1 MMEIVRMMQC
11 LERTGLVLVLVIIGV
26 LLGADAL
33 GWRWGWL
40 ALLVGLLPLTMQRLS
55 RGERVINE
63 SIDTLYQLLGGDSSN
78 RENSSDPVGRLRDV
92 LEEKVGAAEQMSVLA
107 RDLMMTT
114 GTLVS
119 GFTEALATADSQ
131 SALASSSRNEIEAMA
146 ECAQMTSSEARMLA
160 ASSTDTQEQV
170 RTGGG
175 QVQQVASEMVNLST
189 VAGAAAEEFVG
200 LREQVGRIEE
210 IVAII
215 HNIAGQTNL
224 LALNAAIEAA
234 RAGEHGRGFSVVADE
249 VRALAESTGKATLSV
264 SEIIARIGE
273 SIGRLNSA
281 LEQTLKGAADGVT
294 RTTQASAVLASIA
307 TASQQTLQSVQGIAQ
322 RAESDMQSAG
332 KVLEDS
338 NAVARLAGELDSK
351 VHTCNAGLR
360 SLMMGLVEV
369 KSLANL
375 LEPNRNRR
383 IALIEAIEETR
394 AHNIMVL
401 NSRDSRQM
409 LPHIQRIRALDE
421 EIDQLLIDDGR
432 VLTEAGGQQQPGQLS
447 QLRHAID
454 GYRQARDAL
463 LDAAQSGQLESRRA
477 QIAPAVREAYHH
489 VKHAF
494 QNVFGSSDLQPV
506 AGQLIAT
513 DNTKTILPPR
523 LTTADR
529 AVEGATF
536 S

>member
-1 MMEIVRMMQC
+1 M
-11 LERTGLVLVLVIIGV
+11 
-26 LLGADAL
+26 
-33 GWRWGWL
+33 
-40 ALLVGLLPLTMQRLS
+40 
-55 RGERVINE
+55 
-63 SIDTLYQLLGGDSSN
+63 
-78 RENSSDPVGRLRDV
+78 
-92 LEEKVGAAEQMSVLA
+92 
-107 RDLMMTT
+107 
-114 GTLVS
+114 
-119 GFTEALATADSQ
+119 
-131 SALASSSRNEIEAMA
+131 
-146 ECAQMTSSEARMLA
+146 
-160 ASSTDTQEQV
+160 
-170 RTGGG
+170 
-175 QVQQVASEMVNLST
+175 
-189 VAGAAAEEFVG
+189 
-200 LREQVGRIEE
+200 
-210 IVAII
+210 
-215 HNIAGQTNL
+215 
-224 LALNAAIEAA
+224 
-234 RAGEHGRGFSVVADE
+234 
-249 VRALAESTGKATLSV
+249 
-264 SEIIARIGE
+264 
-273 SIGRLNSA
+273 
-281 LEQTLKGAADGVT
+281 
-294 RTTQASAVLASIA
+294 
-307 TASQQTLQSVQGIAQ
+307 QGIAQ

-401 NSRDSRQM
+401 NSRDSGQM
-409 LPHIQRIRALDE
+409 LPHVQRIRALDE

-447 QLRHAID
+447 QLRHAINE
-454 GYRQARDAL
+454 YRQARDAL
-463 LDAAQSGQLESRRA
+463 LDAAQNGQLESRRA
-477 QIAPAVREAYHH
+477 QIAPAVREAYHQ

>member
-1 MMEIVRMMQC
+1 MEIVRMMQR
-11 LERTGLVLVLVIIGV
+11 LERTGLILVLVIIGV

-40 ALLVGLLPLTMQRLS
+40 ALLVGLLPLVMQRLS
-55 RGERVINE
+55 RGERVINKA
-63 SIDTLYQLLGGDSSN
+63 IDALYELLGGDITD
-78 RENSSDPVGRLRDV
+78 RGNSSDPVGRLRDV
-92 LEEKVGAAEQMSVLA
+92 LEEKVGAAEHMSILA

-170 RTGGG
+170 RTGGC

-189 VAGAAAEEFVG
+189 VVGAAAEEFVG

-281 LEQTLKGAADGVT
+281 LEQTLKGTADGVA
-294 RTTQASAVLASIA
+294 RTTQASAVLATIA

-401 NSRDSRQM
+401 NSRDSGQM
-409 LPHIQRIRALDE
+409 LPHVQRIRALDE

-447 QLRHAID
+447 QLRHAINE
-454 GYRQARDAL
+454 YRQARDAL
-463 LDAAQSGQLESRRA
+463 LDAAQNGQLESRRA
-477 QIAPAVREAYHH
+477 QIAPAVREAYHQ